1 MDFSSVCVDT
11 QIIQT
16 TFVLMPSMSLDVHI
30 LCIAAPLSL
39 PPPLTRAHPAH
50 SYPPLLSLK
59 SLSSKTHLI
68 SQQRIQRTSVPLNS
82 QSPFLLHY
90 HLTSSRLHLTLILHL
105 STHGEGISL
114 QTPRLVYLMLMWHK
128 DGHNGRELEAPR
140 PGHGA
145 LHIQYKHRVRK
156 LLLQEYHSPG
166 LSSLQLR
173 DSWTRDRVFVCKS
186 SQSTASSPCYCLLAV
201 WTHEST

>member
-1 MDFSSVCVDT
+1 
-11 QIIQT
+11 
-16 TFVLMPSMSLDVHI
+16 MPAMSLDVHVS
-30 LCIAAPLSL
+30 CIAAPLSL

-68 SQQRIQRTSVPLNS
+68 SQQHIQRARVPLNF
-82 QSPFLLHY
+82 QLPFLLHY

-114 QTPRLVYLMLMWHK
+114 QTSRLVYLMLMWHK
-128 DGHNGRELEAPR
+128 DGHNGRELDALR

-145 LHIQYKHRVRK
+145 LYIQCKHTVRT

-166 LSSLQLR
+166 LSNLQLR
-173 DSWTRDRVFVCKS
+173 DSWTRECAFV
-186 SQSTASSPCYCLLAV
+186 Y
-201 WTHEST
+201 

>member
-1 MDFSSVCVDT
+1 MKAKNSEPVHHHLDSLLQPVSDLPLPFNKGTSLYSISLALLSVSSNNANFNVLKSHGFFLCVGT

-16 TFVLMPSMSLDVHI
+16 AFVLMPAMSLDVHVS
-30 LCIAAPLSL
+30 CIAAPLSL

-68 SQQRIQRTSVPLNS
+68 SQQHIQRARVPLNF
-82 QSPFLLHY
+82 QLPFLLHY

-114 QTPRLVYLMLMWHK
+114 QTSRLVYLMLM
-128 DGHNGRELEAPR
+128 
-140 PGHGA
+140 
-145 LHIQYKHRVRK
+145 
-156 LLLQEYHSPG
+156 
-166 LSSLQLR
+166 
-173 DSWTRDRVFVCKS
+173 
-186 SQSTASSPCYCLLAV
+186 
-201 WTHEST
+201 

>member
-1 MDFSSVCVDT
+1 MCGHTNNPNNLCAYACYVPWCACTLYSCSPLPTPTPDT
-11 QIIQT
+11 GTSCTFLSPTLEFKVIIIKD
-16 TFVLMPSMSLDVHI
+16 PSYHT
-30 LCIAAPLSL
+30 A
-39 PPPLTRAHPAH
+39 T
-50 SYPPLLSLK
+50 
-59 SLSSKTHLI
+59 
-68 SQQRIQRTSVPLNS
+68 IQRTSVPLNS
-82 QSPFLLHY
+82 QLPFLLHY

-105 STHGEGISL
+105 SSHGEGISL
-114 QTPRLVYLMLMWHK
+114 QTPRLVYLTLMWHK

>member
-1 MDFSSVCVDT
+1 MCGHTNNPNNLCAYACYVPWCAYTLYSCSPLPTPTPDT
-11 QIIQT
+11 GTSCTFLSPTLEFKVIIIKD
-16 TFVLMPSMSLDVHI
+16 PSYHT
-30 LCIAAPLSL
+30 A
-39 PPPLTRAHPAH
+39 T
-50 SYPPLLSLK
+50 
-59 SLSSKTHLI
+59 
-68 SQQRIQRTSVPLNS
+68 IQRTSVPLNS
-82 QSPFLLHY
+82 QLPFLLHY

-105 STHGEGISL
+105 SSHGEGISL